1 MKHLSTVIALIGDS
15 MPSIKSWSF
24 AEISPALRM
33 DASYP
38 VGGGKTGIAAA
49 RRAAQKRRRSRK

>member
-1 MKHLSTVIALIGDS
+1 MKHLSTAIALIGAS
-15 MPSIKSWSF
+15 MPSIKSWSL

-38 VGGGKTGIAAA
+38 VGGRNTGIAAA
-49 RRAAQKRRRSRK
+49 RRAAKKRRRSRK